1 MFRRLTCAWVLTK
14 ESALVGLSPETKDEI
29 SMSTEQDDRSS
40 HQEQQARAETPLQD
54 ERARASALPT
64 ITMARA
70 RTHLDLSPDAAVV
83 IDSLGRIVLV
93 NEQAATLFGYG
104 QDELNGQPLE
114 VLLPERFHTAH
125 VAHQRTYVT
134 TPLRRP
140 MGVGLD
146 LVGRRKDGSEF
157 PVDISLRPILLDQ
170 ALHVISAIRDVTA
183 QRLLERERVRLAE
196 RLILQSTLI
205 NLAHDAILV
214 RDPISRVLS
223 WNRGAEAL
231 YGWTEKE
238 ALGRVSHMLLKT
250 RFPTSRAAL
259 DALLESEGHW
269 EGELVH
275 TRRDGSVVTVESRQ
289 VLIRDEQG
297 AATAIL
303 EMNRDITQRRKVEQ
317 AQTAVHL
324 ETLAQ
329 RTFLQLLLDALPSSI
344 YVVHGRDARL
354 VLANHAA
361 ASIWGAEW
369 SPGQPMRGF
378 LEEQHIR
385 IVDAQGRAVP
395 PEGWATMRALLDGET
410 VLQHQEIIRQPGGTS
425 LPILVNAVPLTSP
438 HWRSLGV
445 PDEPGEG
452 PPPRNGE
459 PLALVIHQD
468 IRMLKEVE
476 YAKDEFISIAAHE
489 LRQPLAVLKAALGTL
504 VLQTARGHG
513 PKLAAWQQEM
523 LEDLEL
529 ATDRLSTLTDD
540 LLDVSR
546 VQAGQLVL
554 QRASTNL
561 VSLVQRLVER
571 FQKTTT
577 RHQLAFHPEHPT
589 LEAEIDPQRMEQV
602 LSNLL
607 TNAIKYS
614 PQGGSIVVTVGKD
627 GADHAVEIRVQD
639 GGIGIPL
646 HQQAR
651 IFGRF
656 MRADNAQAAG
666 ISGTGLG
673 LYLCRALVEQ
683 HAGRLWFES
692 GEGEGTT
699 FFVTI
704 PLVAP
709 DRAT

>member
-1 MFRRLTCAWVLTK
+1 
-14 ESALVGLSPETKDEI
+14 
-29 SMSTEQDDRSS
+29 MSNEQDDRSS
-40 HQEQQARAETPLQD
+40 NLEQQAIAETPLQD
-54 ERARASALPT
+54 KRATASALPN
-64 ITMARA
+64 ITVAEG
-70 RTHLDLSPDAAVV
+70 RTHLNLSPDAEVI
-83 IDSLGRIVLV
+83 IDSLGRVVLV

-104 QDELNGQPLE
+104 PHELNGQPLE
-114 VLLPERFHTAH
+114 VLLPERFHTVH
-125 VAHQRTYVT
+125 VAHRRTYVT

-140 MGVGLD
+140 MGVGFD

-157 PVDISLRPILLDQ
+157 SVDISLRPIVLDQ
-170 ALHVISAIRDVTA
+170 TLHVIGAIRDVTA

-196 RLILQSTLI
+196 RLVLQSTLI

-250 RFPTSRAAL
+250 HFPVRRAAL
-259 DALLESEGHW
+259 NALLESEGHW
-269 EGELVH
+269 EGELLH
-275 TRRDGSVVTVESRQ
+275 TQRDGSVVTVESRQ
-289 VLIRDEQG
+289 VLIRDERG

-303 EMNRDITQRRKVEQ
+303 EINRDITQRRKVEQ
-317 AQTAVHL
+317 AQTAVHI

-329 RTFLQLLLDALPSSI
+329 RTFLQQLLDALPSSI

-361 ASIWGAEW
+361 ASTWGAEW
-369 SPGQPMRGF
+369 SPGHPMRGF
-378 LEEQHIR
+378 LEEHHIR
-385 IVDAQGRAVP
+385 IVDAQERSIP
-395 PEGWATMRALLDGET
+395 PEAWATMRALLDGET
-410 VLQHQEIIRQPGGTS
+410 VLQHQEIIRQPSGTS
-425 LPILVNAVPLTSP
+425 LPILVNAVPLTSIY
-438 HWRSLGV
+438 WQSLGV

-452 PPPRNGE
+452 HPPRNGE

-468 IRMLKEVE
+468 VRLLKEAE
-476 YAKDEFISIAAHE
+476 YSKDEFISIAAHE

-513 PKLAAWQQEM
+513 PKLAEWQHEM
-523 LEDLEL
+523 LQDLEQ
-529 ATDRLSTLTDD
+529 ATDRLSTLTED

-546 VQAGQLVL
+546 LQAGQLVL

-577 RHQLAFHPEHPT
+577 RHQFAFQPEHPI
-589 LEAEIDPQRMEQV
+589 LEATIDLQRMEQV

-614 PQGGSIVVTVGKD
+614 PQSGSIVVTVGKD
-627 GADHAVEIRVQD
+627 DADHAVEIRVQD
-639 GGIGIPL
+639 AGIGIPR

-692 GEGEGTT
+692 TEGAGST
-699 FFVTI
+699 FFLRL
-704 PLVAP
+704 PLSYTP
-709 DRAT
+709 PLPERRDENNL

>member
-1 MFRRLTCAWVLTK
+1 MIK
-14 ESALVGLSPETKDEI
+14 K
-29 SMSTEQDDRSS
+29 QDDRSP
-40 HQEQQARAETPLQD
+40 HLEQQVSVETSLLN
-54 ERARASALPT
+54 EWTTASVLPT
-64 ITMARA
+64 ITMAEGRM
-70 RTHLDLSPDAAVV
+70 HLDLSPDAAVI
-83 IDSLGRIVLV
+83 IDSRGRVVLV

-104 QDELNGQPLE
+104 PDELNGQLLE
-114 VLLPERFHTAH
+114 VLLPERFRMAH
-125 VAHQRTYVT
+125 VAHRRTYET

-140 MGVGLD
+140 MGGGLD
-146 LVGRRKDGSEF
+146 LAGRRKDGSEF
-157 PVDISLRPILLDQ
+157 SVDISLRPLLLDQ
-170 ALHVISAIRDVTA
+170 VFHVIGAIRDITT
-183 QRLLERERVRLAE
+183 QRLLERERVQLAE
-196 RLILQSTLI
+196 RFILQRTLI

-214 RDPISRVLS
+214 CDPMSRVLS

-231 YGWTEKE
+231 YGWTEEE
-238 ALGRVSHMLLKT
+238 ALGRVSHLLLKT
-250 RFPTSRAAL
+250 HAPTSRAVLATQ
-259 DALLESEGHW
+259 LEREGYW
-269 EGELVH
+269 EGELLH
-275 TRRDGSVVTVESRQ
+275 TQRNGSVVTVESRQ
-289 VLIRDEQG
+289 VLIRDERG

-303 EMNRDITQRRKVEQ
+303 EINRDITRRRKLEQ
-317 AQTAVHL
+317 AQTATHG

-329 RTFLQLLLDALPSSI
+329 RTFLQQLLDALPSSI

-369 SPGQPMRGF
+369 SPGQPMHAF
-378 LEEQHIR
+378 LEEHHVR
-385 IVDAQGRAVP
+385 IVDMQGHAVP
-395 PEGWATMRALLDGET
+395 SDAWATMRALLDGET
-410 VLQHQEIIRQPGGTS
+410 VLQHQEIIRQPSGAS
-425 LPILVNAVPLTSP
+425 LPILVNAVPLISP

-445 PDEPGEG
+445 SDVPGEG
-452 PPPRNGE
+452 PPLRERE

-468 IRMLKEVE
+468 VRILKEAE
-476 YAKDEFISIAAHE
+476 YSKDEFIGIAAHE
-489 LRQPLAVLKAALGTL
+489 LRQPLTVLKVALGTL

-523 LEDLEL
+523 LEDLEH
-529 ATDRLSTLTDD
+529 AADRLNTLTED
-540 LLDVSR
+540 LLDISR
-546 VQAGQLVL
+546 LQAGQLTL
-554 QRASTNL
+554 QCTSTNL
-561 VSLVQRLVER
+561 VSLVQRLIER
-571 FQKTTT
+571 FQKSTT
-577 RHQLAFHPEHPT
+577 RHQLTCHPHYPT
-589 LEAEIDPQRMEQV
+589 LEATIDPQRMEQV

-627 GADHAVEIRVQD
+627 GTDHAAKIRVQD

-692 GEGEGTT
+692 VEGEGTT

-704 PLVAP
+704 PLLNV
-709 DRAT
+709 

>member
-1 MFRRLTCAWVLTK
+1 MTLTDA
-14 ESALVGLSPETKDEI
+14 
-29 SMSTEQDDRSS
+29 S
-40 HQEQQARAETPLQD
+40 HVRNTGPLEQQTITETLLQD
-54 ERARASALPT
+54 ERAPASALPT
-64 ITMARA
+64 ITMAEG
-70 RTHLDLSPDAAVV
+70 RTHLDLSLDAAIM
-83 IDSLGRIVLV
+83 IDALGRIVLV
-93 NEQAATLFGYG
+93 NEQASTLFGYG
-104 QDELNGQPLE
+104 QDELNGHPLE

-125 VAHQRTYVT
+125 LAHRRTYAT
-134 TPLRRP
+134 APLRRP

-157 PVDISLRPILLDQ
+157 PVEISLRPILLDQ
-170 ALHVISAIRDVTA
+170 ALHVIGAIRDVTA
-183 QRLLERERVRLAE
+183 QRLLERERVRLME
-196 RLILQSTLI
+196 RLVLQSTLI

-231 YGWTEKE
+231 YGWTEQE
-238 ALGRVSHMLLKT
+238 VLGRVSHLLLKT
-250 RFPTSRAAL
+250 RVPTSRAAL
-259 DALLESEGHW
+259 SAQLESEGYW
-269 EGELVH
+269 EGELRH

-289 VLIRDEQG
+289 VLFRGERG

-303 EMNRDITQRRKVEQ
+303 EINRDITLRRKLEQ
-317 AQTAVHL
+317 AQTAVHS

-329 RTFLQLLLDALPSSI
+329 RTFLQQMLDVLPSSI
-344 YVVHGRDARL
+344 SVVHGRDARL

-361 ASIWGAEW
+361 ESIWGAEW
-369 SPGQPMRGF
+369 PPGQPMRAF
-378 LEEQHIR
+378 LEEHHIR
-385 IVDAQGRAVP
+385 IVDTQGRAVP
-395 PEGWATMRALLDGET
+395 PEAWATMRALLDGET
-410 VLQHQEIIRQPGGTS
+410 VLQHQEIIRRPAGTS

-445 PDEPGEG
+445 PDEPGIS
-452 PPPRNGE
+452 PPARNEE

-468 IRMLKEVE
+468 VRQLKEAE
-476 YAKDEFISIAAHE
+476 YSKDEFIGIAAHE
-489 LRQPLAVLKAALGTL
+489 LRQPLAVLKVAVGTL

-523 LEDLEL
+523 LEDLEQ
-529 ATDRLSTLTDD
+529 ATDRLSILTED

-546 VQAGQLVL
+546 LQAGQLAL
-554 QRASTNL
+554 QRVSINL

-577 RHQLAFHPEHPT
+577 RHQLAFHPQQPI
-589 LEAEIDPQRMEQV
+589 LEATIDPQRMEQV

-614 PQGGSIVVTVGKD
+614 PQGGSIVVTVGTD
-627 GADHAVEIRVQD
+627 GADHAGEIRVQD
-639 GGIGIPL
+639 SGIGIPL

-683 HAGRLWFES
+683 HGGRLWFKS
-692 GEGEGTT
+692 GEGKGTT

-709 DRAT
+709 S

>member
-1 MFRRLTCAWVLTK
+1 
-14 ESALVGLSPETKDEI
+14 
-29 SMSTEQDDRSS
+29 MSTEQDDPSS
-40 HQEQQARAETPLQD
+40 HLDEPPRAEMPLLD
-54 ERARASALPT
+54 ERATASALPT
-64 ITMARA
+64 ITMAKA
-70 RTHLDLSPDAAVV
+70 RTLLDLSPDAAVM
-83 IDSLGRIVLV
+83 IDAAGSIVLV

-104 QDELNGQPLE
+104 PHELDGQPLE
-114 VLLPERFHTAH
+114 VLLPERFHAAH
-125 VAHQRTYVT
+125 VAHRRTYVT
-134 TPLRRP
+134 MPGPRP

-157 PVDISLRPILLDQ
+157 PVDISLRPVFLKQ
-170 ALHVISAIRDVTA
+170 ALHMVGAIRDVTA

-196 RLILQSTLI
+196 RLVLQSTLI

-231 YGWTEKE
+231 YGWTEQE
-238 ALGRVSHMLLKT
+238 ALGRVSHILLKT

-259 DALLESEGHW
+259 EALLEREEYW

-275 TRRDGSVVTVESRQ
+275 SRRDGSVVTVESRQ
-289 VLIRDEQG
+289 VLICDERG

-303 EMNRDITQRRKVEQ
+303 EVNRDITQRRKLEQ

-329 RTFLQLLLDALPSSI
+329 RTFLQQLLDALPSSI
-344 YVVHGRDARL
+344 HVVHGHDARL
-354 VLANHAA
+354 VLANRAA

-369 SPGQPMRGF
+369 SAGQPMRAF
-378 LEEQHIR
+378 LEEHSIR
-385 IVDAQGRAVP
+385 IVEASGRVVP
-395 PEGWATMRALLDGET
+395 PEAWATMRALLSGET
-410 VLQHQEIIRQPGGTS
+410 VLQQQEIIRQPRGTS
-425 LPILVNAVPLTSP
+425 VPILVNAVPLTSP

-445 PDEPGEG
+445 PDEPGIS
-452 PPPRNGE
+452 PSPRNGE

-468 IRMLKEVE
+468 VRLLKEAE
-476 YAKDEFISIAAHE
+476 YAKDEFISIATHE
-489 LRQPLAVLKAALGTL
+489 LRQPLTVLKVAVGTL

-523 LEDLEL
+523 LEDLEQ
-529 ATDRLSTLTDD
+529 ATDRLCTLTED

-546 VQAGQLVL
+546 LQAGQLVL

-577 RHQLAFHPEHPT
+577 RHQLAFHAEQPI
-589 LEAEIDPQRMEQV
+589 LEATIDPQRMEQV

-627 GADHAVEIRVQD
+627 DADHAAEIRVQD
-639 GGIGIPL
+639 DGMGIPR

-673 LYLCRALVEQ
+673 LYLCRMLVEQ

-709 DRAT
+709 FQQSDGR

>member
-1 MFRRLTCAWVLTK
+1 
-14 ESALVGLSPETKDEI
+14 
-29 SMSTEQDDRSS
+29 MSTEQDDRSS
-40 HQEQQARAETPLQD
+40 HKDDPPRAETPLQD
-54 ERARASALPT
+54 ERVTASALPT
-64 ITMARA
+64 ITMAKA
-70 RTHLDLSPDAAVV
+70 RTHLDLSPDAAVM
-83 IDSLGRIVLV
+83 IDALGRIVLV

-125 VAHQRTYVT
+125 VAHRRTYVT

-146 LVGRRKDGSEF
+146 LMGRRKDGSEF
-157 PVDISLRPILLDQ
+157 PVDISLRPILFGQ
-170 ALHVISAIRDVTA
+170 ALHVIGAIRDVTA

-196 RLILQSTLI
+196 RLVLQSTLI

-223 WNRGAEAL
+223 WNQGAEAL
-231 YGWTEKE
+231 YGWSEQE
-238 ALGRVSHMLLKT
+238 ALGRVSHLLLKT

-259 DALLESEGHW
+259 EALLESEGQW
-269 EGELVH
+269 EGELLH
-275 TRRDGSVVTVESRQ
+275 TRRDGSVITVESRQ
-289 VLIRDEQG
+289 VLIRDERG
-297 AATAIL
+297 AVTAIL
-303 EMNRDITQRRKVEQ
+303 EINRDITRRRKLEQ
-317 AQTAVHL
+317 AQTAVHI

-329 RTFLQLLLDALPSSI
+329 RTFLQQLLDALPSSI

-369 SPGQPMRGF
+369 SAGQPMRAF
-378 LEEQHIR
+378 LEEHHVR
-385 IVDAQGRAVP
+385 IVDAQGRPVP
-395 PEGWATMRALLDGET
+395 LEAWATMRALLSGET
-410 VLQHQEIIRQPGGTS
+410 VLQYQEIIRQPSGTG
-425 LPILVNAVPLTSP
+425 LPILVNAVPLSSP

-445 PDEPGEG
+445 PDEPGISA
-452 PPPRNGE
+452 PRNGE

-468 IRMLKEVE
+468 IRLLKEVE
-476 YAKDEFISIAAHE
+476 YAKDEFISNAAHE

-513 PKLAAWQQEM
+513 PKLAEWQQEM
-523 LEDLEL
+523 LEDLEQ
-529 ATDRLSTLTDD
+529 ATDRLSTLTED

-546 VQAGQLVL
+546 LQAGQLVL

-561 VSLVQRLVER
+561 VSLVQRLVKR
-571 FQKTTT
+571 FEKTTT

-589 LEAEIDPQRMEQV
+589 LEAMIDPRRMEQV

-614 PQGGSIVVTVGKD
+614 PQGGPIVVTVGKD
-627 GADHAVEIRVQD
+627 VADHGVEIRVQD
-639 GGIGIPL
+639 SGIGIPL

-683 HAGRLWFES
+683 HTGRLWFES
-692 GEGEGTT
+692 EEGEGST

>member
-1 MFRRLTCAWVLTK
+1 
-14 ESALVGLSPETKDEI
+14 
-29 SMSTEQDDRSS
+29 MSNKQDDRSFNL
-40 HQEQQARAETPLQD
+40 EQQAIAEIPLQN
-54 ERARASALPT
+54 EQATASALPT
-64 ITMARA
+64 ITLAEGRM
-70 RTHLDLSPDAAVV
+70 HLALSPDAAVM

-104 QDELNGQPLE
+104 PHELHGQPLE
-114 VLLPERFHTAH
+114 VLLPERFHTVH
-125 VAHQRTYVT
+125 VTHRRTYVT

-157 PVDISLRPILLDQ
+157 LIDISLRPILLDQ
-170 ALHVISAIRDVTA
+170 ALHVIGAIRDVTA
-183 QRLLERERVRLAE
+183 QRLLERERVRQAE
-196 RLILQSTLI
+196 RLVLQSTLI

-223 WNRGAEAL
+223 WNHGAEAL

-238 ALGRVSHMLLKT
+238 ALGRVSHILLKT
-250 RFPTSRAAL
+250 RFPVNHAAL
-259 DALLESEGHW
+259 NALLEREGYW
-269 EGELVH
+269 EGELLH

-289 VLIRDEQG
+289 VLIRDERG

-303 EMNRDITQRRKVEQ
+303 EINRDITERRKLEQ
-317 AQTAVHL
+317 TQTAVHI

-329 RTFLQLLLDALPSSI
+329 RTFLQQMLDALPSSV
-344 YVVHGRDARL
+344 YVVHGCDARL

-361 ASIWGAEW
+361 ASIWKAEW
-369 SPGQPMRGF
+369 PPGQPMRAF
-378 LEEQHIR
+378 LKKHHIR
-385 IVDAQGRAVP
+385 IVDAQGRTVP
-395 PEGWATMRALLDGET
+395 PEAWATMRALLDGET
-410 VLQHQEIIRQPGGTS
+410 VLQHQEIIRQPSGAG

-438 HWRSLGV
+438 YWRSLGAS
-445 PDEPGEG
+445 DELGISSLPQ
-452 PPPRNGE
+452 NGE

-468 IRMLKEVE
+468 VHLLKEIE
-476 YAKDEFISIAAHE
+476 YSKDEFISIATHE

-504 VLQTARGHG
+504 MLQTARGHG
-513 PKLAAWQQEM
+513 PKLAEWQQEM
-523 LEDLEL
+523 LEDLEQ
-529 ATDRLSTLTDD
+529 AIDRLCILTDD

-546 VQAGQLVL
+546 LQAGQLVL

-561 VSLVQRLVER
+561 VSLVERLVER
-571 FQKTTT
+571 FQKITM
-577 RHQLAFHPEHPT
+577 RHQLEFHPEHPT
-589 LEAEIDPQRMEQV
+589 LEATVDLHRMEQV

-607 TNAIKYS
+607 INAIKYS
-614 PQGGSIVVTVGKD
+614 PQGGRIVVALEKD
-627 GADHAVEIRVQD
+627 EADHAVEIRVQD
-639 GGIGIPL
+639 SGIGIPL

-656 MRADNAQAAG
+656 MRADNARDAG

-709 DRAT
+709 DLAT